1 MPRVDDQQ
9 LAVASVYSRALLELA
24 RENGQEDDL
33 LEEIQGVARVLEEN
47 QDLASFFDSPVVD
60 AEARRKVIDQ
70 ALRGRLSDLLVD
82 ALQVLNRKDRLGLLP
97 AVAEGYRRAHRDAKG
112 IIEVAVK
119 SALPLSEPQ
128 RAELRRQVTAVTGR
142 EAQFVEN
149 VDPSILGGLVVQFGD
164 QKIDASVASR
174 LKDLSQRL
182 LERGARE
189 VLRGAAFEVNEGV
202 S

>member
-24 RENGQEDDL
+24 QEKKQED
-33 LEEIQGVARVLEEN
+33 EVLEEL
-47 QDLASFFDSPVVD
+47 QGLTGLLGGQADLSSFFDSPVVD

-70 ALRGRLSDLLVD
+70 SFRGRLNDLLVD
-82 ALQVLNRKDRLGLLP
+82 TLQVLNRKDRLALLP
-97 AVAEGYRRAHRDAKG
+97 AVAEGYRQAHRDAKG
-112 IIEVAVK
+112 VIEVAVK
-119 SALPLSEPQ
+119 SAVPLTEPQ
-128 RAELRRQVTAVTGR
+128 RAELRRQVAAVTGR

-182 LERGARE
+182 LDRGARE
-189 VLRGAAFEVNEGV
+189 VLRHAASGVNEGV